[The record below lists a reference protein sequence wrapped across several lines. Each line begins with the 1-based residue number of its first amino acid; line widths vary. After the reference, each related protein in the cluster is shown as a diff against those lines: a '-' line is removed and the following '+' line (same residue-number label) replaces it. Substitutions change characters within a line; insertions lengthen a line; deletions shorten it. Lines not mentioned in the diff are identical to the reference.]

1 MKYDYRSFAEFG
13 ALEHVPA
20 NSPLSYNYQLHET
33 KSFFVLVSG
42 TCALQAISKK
52 GDELTLFYFR
62 EGEMMGHSPL
72 LNDIFLQEGTGD
84 YLYSERDI
92 YVIEA
97 KTDCDVL
104 RFPSDCFQRLLFN
117 NEGFRMVLL
126 ESMQRHYVSLTGRSS
141 YSANRSATSTLCT
154 ILARNAVRAEDGRYV
169 LEEQF
174 TYAELA
180 RRIGVHQVTVA
191 RIMSKLIEEGTL
203 SRKGKRVF
211 VENGTRLLGYARG
224 EEQIKY

>member
-1 MKYDYRSFAEFG
+1 MKYGYRSFAKFG
-13 ALEHVPA
+13 TPEHIPA
-20 NSPLSYNYQLHET
+20 NSPLSYNYRLHET
-33 KSFFVLVSG
+33 ESFFVLVSG

-72 LNDIFLQEGTGD
+72 LNDMFMHEGTGD

-92 YVIEA
+92 YVIET

-104 RFPSDCFQRLLFN
+104 RFPTESFQRLLFSD
-117 NEGFRMVLL
+117 EGFRMVLL

-154 ILARNAVRAEDGRYV
+154 ILARNAVRAENGRYV
-169 LEEQF
+169 LEERF

-203 SRKGKRVF
+203 SREGKRVF
-211 VENGTRLLGYARG
+211 VENDGRLLSYARG
-224 EEQIKY
+224 EDQIKY